1 MKLCGSKIQHIQE
14 WLGFSHVILAAIIYL
29 ALWHVS
35 KMVQTTV
42 FTSSSLFPSTSCHQ
56 LLSPFLVVAALQ
68 VLGAGPPCSLSLKP
82 PSAPFQV
89 ALPGIFPFYS
99 WAFLPFPPSSSL
111 GAGKSSAC
119 RAAFAG
125 WVQTVSVKALRQ
137 FSHVINIH
145 HVMPKS
151 D

>member
-1 MKLCGSKIQHIQE
+1 
-14 WLGFSHVILAAIIYL
+14 
-29 ALWHVS
+29 
-35 KMVQTTV
+35 MVQTTV
-42 FTSSSLFPSTSCHQ
+42 FTSSLFPSTSCHQ
-56 LLSPFLVVAALQ
+56 LLPPFLAVTALQ
-68 VLGAGPPCSLSLKP
+68 VLGAGPPWSLSLKP

-99 WAFLPFPPSSSL
+99 WADLAFPPASSL
-111 GAGKSSAC
+111 GAGESSAC
-119 RAAFAG
+119 RAAFAV

-137 FSHVINIH
+137 FSHVINTH